1 MMTYLTSITQLWRK
15 HPTFFL
21 LMLVMAVAVLPG
33 VTQLP
38 PMDRDEARYM
48 QASHQMLD
56 SGDVITIRFQD
67 ELRAKKPAGIYWLQ
81 SASAAVFGGDKPG
94 SYRLP
99 SILAGFGVAFMTL
112 IFASRMMSQTQA
124 LLAATLIGISLV
136 MVTESRLAKTDAVL
150 TFLIMVQQFALW
162 RIIHLH
168 RNDRYVSGGWA
179 LMLWTALAFAILVKG
194 PIAPAILLL
203 TGLGFMILERRMNW
217 ALATRPLLGLIVVT
231 LIVLPWVLLVTAA
244 TDGAFLETAIKG
256 DFLNKLESGQ
266 ESHGMPFGTHLLLLL
281 IVLWPG
287 SLLLGR
293 SISGIWA
300 HRKTPSTRFLLAWIL
315 PFWFMIEITPTKL
328 PHYSLPVLPAIALLM
343 ACFGWQAKA
352 PVLHFP
358 TVSGD
363 GKSPKVLSL
372 ILGVLKPST
381 GVILLEYLCLLI
393 GPLLGGTIFVIASL
407 YDGPMLLASLVLG
420 LGIATAV
427 VGWLWR
433 RPGGKPSYLA
443 AMLILGALFHAVTLG
458 GVLPR
463 MDGLHLAPRI
473 KAELHRLDVL
483 DKPIASAGYHE
494 PSLVFAL
501 GEDVLL
507 FSAEQTALFMVE
519 APDGT
524 ALVEAASAPEF
535 LDILGQM
542 QITVTAV
549 GVIEGFNY
557 SRGDP
562 ARIGIYRR
570 LQ

>member
-1 MMTYLTSITQLWRK
+1 
-15 HPTFFL
+15 
-21 LMLVMAVAVLPG
+21 
-33 VTQLP
+33 
-38 PMDRDEARYM
+38 
-48 QASHQMLD
+48 
-56 SGDVITIRFQD
+56 
-67 ELRAKKPAGIYWLQ
+67 
-81 SASAAVFGGDKPG
+81 
-94 SYRLP
+94 
-99 SILAGFGVAFMTL
+99 
-112 IFASRMMSQTQA
+112 
-124 LLAATLIGISLV
+124 
-136 MVTESRLAKTDAVL
+136 
-150 TFLIMVQQFALW
+150 
-162 RIIHLH
+162 
-168 RNDRYVSGGWA
+168 
-179 LMLWTALAFAILVKG
+179 
-194 PIAPAILLL
+194 
-203 TGLGFMILERRMNW
+203 
-217 ALATRPLLGLIVVT
+217 
-231 LIVLPWVLLVTAA
+231 
-244 TDGAFLETAIKG
+244 
-256 DFLNKLESGQ
+256 
-266 ESHGMPFGTHLLLLL
+266 
-281 IVLWPG
+281 
-287 SLLLGR
+287 
-293 SISGIWA
+293 
-300 HRKTPSTRFLLAWIL
+300 
-315 PFWFMIEITPTKL
+315 
-328 PHYSLPVLPAIALLM
+328 
-343 ACFGWQAKA
+343 
-352 PVLHFP
+352 
-358 TVSGD
+358 
-363 GKSPKVLSL
+363 VLSL

>member
-1 MMTYLTSITQLWRK
+1 MTYLTSITQLWRK

-56 SGDVITIRFQD
+56 SGDVITIRFQED
-67 ELRAKKPAGIYWLQ
+67 LRAKKPAGIYWLQ
-81 SASAAVFGGDKPG
+81 SASAAIFGADNPG

-99 SILAGFGVAFMTL
+99 SILAGFGVAVMTL
-112 IFASRMMSQTQA
+112 IFASRMMSQPQA
-124 LLAATLIGISLV
+124 LLAATLIGVSLV
-136 MVTESRLAKTDAVL
+136 MVTESRLAKTDAML
-150 TFLIMVQQFALW
+150 TFLIMVQQFTLW

-168 RNDRYVSGGWA
+168 RNSRYVSGRWA

-194 PIAPAILLL
+194 PIAPAILIL
-203 TGLGFMILERRMNW
+203 TGLGFMILERRADW
-217 ALATRPLLGLIVVT
+217 ALATRPLLGLVVVT

-244 TDGAFLETAIKG
+244 TDGAFLNTAIKG

-281 IVLWPG
+281 IVFWPG

-315 PFWFMIEITPTKL
+315 PFWLIIEITPTKL
-328 PHYSLPVLPAIALLM
+328 PHYSLPVLPAIALLV

-352 PVLHFP
+352 PVFHFP
-358 TVSGD
+358 AVSGG

-372 ILGVLKPST
+372 FLGILKPAS
-381 GVILLEYLCLLI
+381 GVMVLEYLCLLV
-393 GPLLGGTIFVIASL
+393 GPLLGGVIFVIASL
-407 YDGPMLLASLVLG
+407 YDGPMLLASLVLM

-427 VGWLWR
+427 FGWLWR
-433 RPGGKPSYLA
+433 RPQGKSSQLVI
-443 AMLILGALFHAVTLG
+443 MLVLGAFFHAVTLG
-458 GVLPR
+458 GVLPG
-463 MDGLHLAPRI
+463 MNGLHMAPRI
-473 KAELHRLDVL
+473 KAELHQLNVL
-483 DKPIASAGYHE
+483 EKPIAAAGYHE

-507 FSAEQTALFMVE
+507 FSAEQTALFLAE

-524 ALVEAASAPEF
+524 ALVEAKAAPEF
-535 LDILGQM
+535 LNTLGEM
-542 QITVTAV
+542 NITVTAV

-557 SRGDP
+557 SRGKP

-570 LQ
+570 Q